1 MRPRFTRNHEASAMI
16 RRTAPTV
23 LGLALLVCVCLRPGP
38 VAAEELVVS
47 GAASL
52 TGAMT
57 DLKQAFEAAH
67 PDTRLYVNLAA
78 SGQLLQQIEAGAPVD
93 VFAPADQETMDR
105 AQQRGLI
112 DTASRVDFTANDL
125 MLVVP
130 ADAKGIACA
139 QDLTRPEVG
148 KVALGEP
155 DAVPAGS
162 YTKETLVGLGL
173 WETLS
178 PKMVYGL
185 SVKQALDYVALGEVE
200 AAFIYDT
207 DARLGQGRIRVVSRM
222 DGHKPIVYPAA
233 IIKGTAHRQ
242 EAKAFVDF
250 LAGADGQAILAKYGF
265 KKPGT
270 VGK

>member
-1 MRPRFTRNHEASAMI
+1 MI
-16 RRTAPTV
+16 RCLPSLV
-23 LGLALLVCVCLRPGP
+23 LGIALLGLSWVVPGP
-38 VAAEELVVS
+38 VLAEDLVVS

-52 TGAMT
+52 TGAMS

-67 PDTRLYVNLAA
+67 PDQHLYVNLAA

-93 VFAPADQETMDR
+93 VFAPADQETMNR

-130 ADAKGIACA
+130 VSSTGVNCAK
-139 QDLTRPEVG
+139 DLTSPAVG

-162 YTKETLVGLGL
+162 YTKETLVRLGL
-173 WETLS
+173 WEALS

-200 AAFIYDT
+200 AAFIYET
-207 DARLGQGRIRVVSRM
+207 DARLGQGRIRVVAKM

-233 IIKGTAHRQ
+233 IIKGSAHKDA
-242 EAKAFVDF
+242 AKLFVDF
-250 LAGADGQAILAKYGF
+250 LAGAGGQEILARHGF
-265 KKPGT
+265 KKPQT
-270 VGK
+270 VAEK

>member
-1 MRPRFTRNHEASAMI
+1 MPMI
-16 RRTAPTV
+16 RCRLTV
-23 LGLALLVCVCLRPGP
+23 LAVLLAGLVGCSWR
-38 VAAEELVVS
+38 AAFASDLVVS

-57 DLKQAFEAAH
+57 DIKTAFEASH
-67 PDTRLYVNLAA
+67 PDRKVYVNFAA

-105 AQQRGLI
+105 AQQRNLI
-112 DTASRVDFTANDL
+112 EAGTRVDFTANDL

-130 ADAKGIACA
+130 CNAKDVHCAKDLADAK
-139 QDLTRPEVG
+139 VG
-148 KVALGEP
+148 RIALGEP

-162 YTKETLVGLGL
+162 YTKEALASLGL

-200 AAFIYDT
+200 AAFIYGT
-207 DARLGQGRIRVVSRM
+207 DALLAPDRIRIITNMS
-222 DGHKPIVYPAA
+222 GHKPIVYPAA
-233 IIKGTAHRQ
+233 VVTGSAQKEGAQ
-242 EAKAFVDF
+242 EFIAFLTSD
-250 LAGADGQAILAKYGF
+250 AGQAILAKHGF
-265 KKPGT
+265 KKPGE
-270 VGK
+270 VKEK